1 MKTQPL
7 FVIQD
12 PNFLGLSTE
21 EGEKRAEKYNGSRS
35 TQVGFSSLYVH
46 GALERHCGFDI
57 ASFAQGTIKDKDIQR
72 AVVVDAKEEKHDS
85 ILVSVKYNNKRYGL
99 IVYKAEAKETYEY
112 LKKKRDASQVSGF
125 ARIYL

>member
-7 FVIQD
+7 FVIED

-21 EGEKRAEKYNGSRS
+21 EGEKRAEKYKGSRN
-35 TQVGFSSLYVH
+35 TQIGFNSLYVH
-46 GALERHCGFDI
+46 GALEKHCGYDI

-72 AVVVDAKEEKHDS
+72 TVVVDAKEEKHDS

-112 LKKKRDASQVSGF
+112 LKKERDTAQESVF